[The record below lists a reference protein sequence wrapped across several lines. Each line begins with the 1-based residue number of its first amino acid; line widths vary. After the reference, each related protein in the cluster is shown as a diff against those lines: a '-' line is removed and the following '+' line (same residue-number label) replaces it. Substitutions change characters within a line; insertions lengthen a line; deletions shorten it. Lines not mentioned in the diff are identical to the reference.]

1 MIREGESIADAYARL
16 GALRVRIKGL
26 GAEKYDDGFEM
37 NEGFIKSKV
46 IAMIAVKQ
54 EDTNLALNLQI
65 MTKSADLNSDDLV
78 SYVAANENMA
88 KAGKMLMAMNRVDE
102 ASHNHEASH
111 NLALKA
117 RADHGGEEEYEIEED
132 EEMTSTSDIA
142 TDFAFFAKKYKGKL
156 PMLLNDKKKKRT
168 CYNCDEES
176 HFANECP
183 YEKRV
188 DKPKFIKGV
197 KPRLKPNPIND
208 RYKRNK
214 GRAFV
219 GAEYLSDEE
228 EEDEEKEAGVA
239 GLAFSKP
246 GSLFTYDYS
255 KDYSTEND
263 VGSSFMARITQDDD
277 SDDSSSSTTVG
288 SCLMARE
295 TKVMEPPPSLSS
307 VLDDEAENQKELN
320 VLKEL
325 YNVRCTLR
333 GEALVKFDFL
343 MDSLKEKDES
353 IEELEYHL
361 NDKERRFNLLRQELK
376 TERCI
381 SQGLKQQ
388 IETYELDKVKDL
400 ETIERAQSLTQELN
414 ASKEELEVAHASLT
428 RDLDHLERAN
438 KLVKDELKKLG
449 ENHDLLQETYSK
461 ALESM
466 NDPIIDKDVAS
477 SSTTFTSEHAKLVA
491 EHVRLQEELSLHVET
506 NTYLESLVT
515 KYGLN
520 YYPNELACEQAT
532 TLEEN
537 VRLKKE
543 LAKFTTTKSKM
554 GLDDLLSKQRSNNQK
569 YGLGYVPKP
578 YKKNNYKKEKPAQE
592 KNKKVTNDGKAP
604 KGKATS
610 GDRTGPNNHYALFVD
625 YYGDVYANYVGP
637 RNGYAY
643 RGYSIWG
650 YSSGGPKW
658 VFDSGCTNH
667 MTGGRG
673 VLDQFIEDINKKSSI
688 TFGDN
693 SKGKVLGYGKVA
705 ISKDLCLET
714 VMLVEHL
721 GYNLLSIYHLA
732 DAGYNSYFTKYY
744 VQVFRSDNL
753 KLVLVGYV
761 ENNLYV
767 VDLSKESPSP
777 STCLMAAKHDE
788 GWLWHRRLGHV
799 NMRNLKQLLKGEHI
813 VGLTGISFEK
823 DRVCSACVA
832 GKQLKKKHPIKSIVT
847 TSRPLELLHLDLF
860 GPSHY
865 DTLGGS
871 KYGLVIVDDY
881 SRYSWVF
888 LLKSKDETHR
898 EFITF
903 AKKAQR
909 TYESEIK
916 AIRTDNGTE
925 FKNYTMQEFV
935 DDEGIKHEFSA
946 PYTPQQNGVVE
957 RKNRTII
964 EMARTMLSEFN
975 SPHNFWGEAISTA
988 VHYSN
993 RLFLRPL
1000 HNKTPYELL
1009 TGNKPNVM
1017 YIRVFG
1023 CKCLVKNNKGKL
1035 GKFETRTI
1043 EGIFVGYAENSHAYR
1058 YYNRSTGTIE
1068 VSCDVVFLEDNG
1080 SQVEQVVPC
1089 VAGNDDD
1096 PSSAIKHM
1104 GIGHIRPMEVH
1115 SDDQGDGIEVSSSPQ
1130 VESSSTQVEPSSATQ
1145 DASSTQDEPH
1155 PEEQEESPQPTE
1167 QDHDDDQE
1175 TSSTHVQAQV
1185 VPHDQVLARDEFID
1199 HEGTIRKIKAATRAS
1214 DMKVDL
1220 VLGSISKGV
1229 VTRRHH
1235 ALLMTY
1241 CQHHAFVSSFEPLKV
1256 HEALVDPDWVI
1267 AMQEELECFTR
1278 NEVWSLV
1285 ERPKDHRI
1293 NVIGTKW
1300 VFKNKQDED
1309 GIVIRNKARLVAQ
1322 GFAQIEGSWSGE
1334 GRGNVAKRGRTADP
1348 PRRSSS
1354 RVPPQTHQET
1364 DIGSSAG
1371 GRTKSV
1377 VGKRKDK
1384 HAAQEDD
1391 EIVPTFN
1398 VGIVNRLEWQHLRTV
1413 NPYRFEQRTYTQG
1426 DKFFW
1431 TKTQAVLWDG
1441 YYDSHEFMK
1450 NGDIVSP
1457 KAINTVELGLH
1468 EATKYRFVVG
1478 TLKGMGLYDLMCL
1491 KPDDQQEDP
1500 TFCPLLV
1507 RQFHCTVFFHDDED
1521 RTITWMTGKRK
1532 YSCTYSQFRAAMG
1545 CGGDNAPGYKI
1556 HSRSK
1561 LTKGDISF
1569 CYPANPTPGP
1579 PTISG
1584 MYYSYLVL
1592 AKMFRENLI
1601 SKSGDT
1607 SEVRN
1612 YHLNLMYY
1620 CHPDRVRKIDGCDL
1634 IFCELRRAVLDRMT
1648 PNYAQ
1653 YVQRL
1658 INYIVPAPL
1667 NTLGEKVIMD
1677 AFKIPTQEATRPDV
1691 PSMMPT
1697 TERRSK
1703 EHHDHD
1709 ASSSYSRRPKH
1720 GAARF
1725 FSSMWQMCKNTNDV
1739 AHQSL
1744 ALNQETRR
1752 RQNEFM
1758 ATRNVPVPP
1767 PGPELAPVVAPQWEM
1782 PPITDEMIQNFD
1794 FSMYAHGGLPPRTAR
1809 TPTPPA
1815 DDGDEDEVDSAAR
1828 DDDEGSYSTGHE
1840 FY

>member
-1 MIREGESIADAYARL
+1 MDKLFEGLDDDSNLSVKEMKSRLLAYDAEKKKKEDELQSQMAEMSAMLKNLTASGAPSGASGSKETYNEVNHDYPRNTSPMPHINHSGTVPHFDGTHFPHWKSSMESHIRSCSVELWEIILHGYREPQDPVRLTSTEFYNRQLNASARDKIRSGINRKLLDQVNDIGSAKELWDRIVVLQEGTDLIQSALYETAKQEAHQFMIREGESVADAYARL

-26 GAEKYDDGFEM
+26 GVEKYDDGFEM

-88 KAGKMLMAMNRVDE
+88 KAGKRLMAMNRVDE
-102 ASHNHEASH
+102 ASRNHEASH

-117 RADHGGEEEYEIEED
+117 RADHGGEEEYVIEED

-142 TDFAFFAKKYKGKL
+142 TDFAFFAKKYKGKF

-263 VGSSFMARITQDDD
+263 VGSSFMARTTQDDD
-277 SDDSSSSTTVG
+277 SDDSTSSTIVG

-307 VLDDEAENQKELN
+307 VLDDEAENQEELI

-361 NDKERRFNLLRQELK
+361 NDKERRFNLLIQELK

-449 ENHDLLQETYSK
+449 KNHDLLQETYSK

-466 NDPIIDKDVAS
+466 NDSIIDKDVAS

-520 YYPNELACEQAT
+520 YYPNESACEQAT

-543 LAKFTTTKSKM
+543 LAKFTTTKNKM

-569 YGLGYVPKP
+569 YGLGYDPKP

-643 RGYSIWG
+643 RG
-650 YSSGGPKW
+650 
-658 VFDSGCTNH
+658 
-667 MTGGRG
+667 
-673 VLDQFIEDINKKSSI
+673 
-688 TFGDN
+688 
-693 SKGKVLGYGKVA
+693 
-705 ISKDLCLET
+705 
-714 VMLVEHL
+714 
-721 GYNLLSIYHLA
+721 
-732 DAGYNSYFTKYY
+732 
-744 VQVFRSDNL
+744 
-753 KLVLVGYV
+753 
-761 ENNLYV
+761 
-767 VDLSKESPSP
+767 
-777 STCLMAAKHDE
+777 
-788 GWLWHRRLGHV
+788 
-799 NMRNLKQLLKGEHI
+799 
-813 VGLTGISFEK
+813 
-823 DRVCSACVA
+823 
-832 GKQLKKKHPIKSIVT
+832 
-847 TSRPLELLHLDLF
+847 
-860 GPSHY
+860 
-865 DTLGGS
+865 
-871 KYGLVIVDDY
+871 
-881 SRYSWVF
+881 
-888 LLKSKDETHR
+888 
-898 EFITF
+898 
-903 AKKAQR
+903 
-909 TYESEIK
+909 
-916 AIRTDNGTE
+916 TDNGTE

-1115 SDDQGDGIEVSSSPQ
+1115 NDDQGDG
-1130 VESSSTQVEPSSATQ
+1130 VEMSHIP
-1145 DASSTQDEPH
+1145 
-1155 PEEQEESPQPTE
+1155 
-1167 QDHDDDQE
+1167 
-1175 TSSTHVQAQV
+1175 
-1185 VPHDQVLARDEFID
+1185 
-1199 HEGTIRKIKAATRAS
+1199 
-1214 DMKVDL
+1214 
-1220 VLGSISKGV
+1220 
-1229 VTRRHH
+1229 
-1235 ALLMTY
+1235 
-1241 CQHHAFVSSFEPLKV
+1241 
-1256 HEALVDPDWVI
+1256 
-1267 AMQEELECFTR
+1267 
-1278 NEVWSLV
+1278 
-1285 ERPKDHRI
+1285 
-1293 NVIGTKW
+1293 
-1300 VFKNKQDED
+1300 KNKKKVLNPLSKTMMM
-1309 GIVIRNKARLVAQ
+1309 IK
-1322 GFAQIEGSWSGE
+1322 
-1334 GRGNVAKRGRTADP
+1334 KH
-1348 PRRSSS
+1348 
-1354 RVPPQTHQET
+1354 PQLMFKLKLSLM
-1364 DIGSSAG
+1364 I
-1371 GRTKSV
+1371 
-1377 VGKRKDK
+1377 
-1384 HAAQEDD
+1384 
-1391 EIVPTFN
+1391 
-1398 VGIVNRLEWQHLRTV
+1398 
-1413 NPYRFEQRTYTQG
+1413 
-1426 DKFFW
+1426 
-1431 TKTQAVLWDG
+1431 
-1441 YYDSHEFMK
+1441 
-1450 NGDIVSP
+1450 
-1457 KAINTVELGLH
+1457 
-1468 EATKYRFVVG
+1468 KY
-1478 TLKGMGLYDLMCL
+1478 
-1491 KPDDQQEDP
+1491 
-1500 TFCPLLV
+1500 
-1507 RQFHCTVFFHDDED
+1507 
-1521 RTITWMTGKRK
+1521 
-1532 YSCTYSQFRAAMG
+1532 
-1545 CGGDNAPGYKI
+1545 
-1556 HSRSK
+1556 
-1561 LTKGDISF
+1561 
-1569 CYPANPTPGP
+1569 
-1579 PTISG
+1579 
-1584 MYYSYLVL
+1584 
-1592 AKMFRENLI
+1592 
-1601 SKSGDT
+1601 
-1607 SEVRN
+1607 
-1612 YHLNLMYY
+1612 
-1620 CHPDRVRKIDGCDL
+1620 
-1634 IFCELRRAVLDRMT
+1634 
-1648 PNYAQ
+1648 
-1653 YVQRL
+1653 
-1658 INYIVPAPL
+1658 
-1667 NTLGEKVIMD
+1667 
-1677 AFKIPTQEATRPDV
+1677 
-1691 PSMMPT
+1691 
-1697 TERRSK
+1697 
-1703 EHHDHD
+1703 
-1709 ASSSYSRRPKH
+1709 
-1720 GAARF
+1720 
-1725 FSSMWQMCKNTNDV
+1725 
-1739 AHQSL
+1739 
-1744 ALNQETRR
+1744 
-1752 RQNEFM
+1752 
-1758 ATRNVPVPP
+1758 
-1767 PGPELAPVVAPQWEM
+1767 
-1782 PPITDEMIQNFD
+1782 
-1794 FSMYAHGGLPPRTAR
+1794 
-1809 TPTPPA
+1809 
-1815 DDGDEDEVDSAAR
+1815 
-1828 DDDEGSYSTGHE
+1828 
-1840 FY
+1840 